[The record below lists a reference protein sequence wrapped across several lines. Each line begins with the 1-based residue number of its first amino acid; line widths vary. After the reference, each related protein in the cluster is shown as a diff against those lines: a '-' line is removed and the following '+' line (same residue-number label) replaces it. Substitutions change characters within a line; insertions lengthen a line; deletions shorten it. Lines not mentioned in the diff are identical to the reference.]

1 MDFATKSDEVTA
13 SQQSPLRPRKRNILR
28 ASLIVAA
35 VIAGIWILTLVTGH
49 TDYIAYWSAGNLLYI
64 WTPTAWLAWFLYTT
78 GAFRRRPQASV
89 AALANRP
96 ELEEAG
102 A

>member
-1 MDFATKSDEVTA
+1 MSNEVTL
-13 SQQSPLRPRKRNILR
+13 SQESPLRARKRNVLR

-35 VIAGIWILTLVTGH
+35 VIAGIWILTLVTEH

-78 GAFRRRPQASV
+78 GAFQRRPQTSA
-89 AALANRP
+89 AALVGTP

>member
-1 MDFATKSDEVTA
+1 M
-13 SQQSPLRPRKRNILR
+13 
-28 ASLIVAA
+28 
-35 VIAGIWILTLVTGH
+35 AGIWILTLVTGH
-49 TDYIAYWSAGNLLYI
+49 TDYIAYWSAGKLLVSSLVYI

-78 GAFRRRPQASV
+78 GAFQRRPQTSA
-89 AALANRP
+89 AALVGTS